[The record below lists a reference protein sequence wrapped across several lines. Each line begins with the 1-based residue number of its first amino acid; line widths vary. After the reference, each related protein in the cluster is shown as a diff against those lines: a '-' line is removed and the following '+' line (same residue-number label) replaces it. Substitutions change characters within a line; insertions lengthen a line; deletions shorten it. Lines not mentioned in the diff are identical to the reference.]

1 MKYRIL
7 TNEELAPLAEDFK
20 HFLIVN
26 GVHTEEWIRINSNEP
41 QKAKDLVE
49 IFSDTVLQKVYEK
62 ITHLEFRSPDSCIVF
77 HFLPEKVAL
86 ISIQKKGNSEANFST
101 VESIHLALTEQTK
114 TLQFFQSEKKYS
126 ATREQEI
133 HRMLEEGCF
142 ISSADFWQSL
152 YEVVN

>member
-1 MKYRIL
+1 
-7 TNEELAPLAEDFK
+7 
-20 HFLIVN
+20 
-26 GVHTEEWIRINSNEP
+26 VHTEEWIRINSNEP

>member
-133 HRMLEEGCF
+133 HHMLEKGCF
-142 ISSADFWQSL
+142 MSSADFWQSL
-152 YEVVN
+152 YKVVN

>member
-26 GVHTEEWIRINSNEP
+26 GVHTEEWIRINSNAPE
-41 QKAKDLVE
+41 KAAELVE

-77 HFLPEKVAL
+77 HFAPEKVAL
-86 ISIQKKGNSEANFST
+86 ISIQKKENSVADFST
-101 VESIHLALTEQTK
+101 VDSIHAALTKETSS
-114 TLQFFQSEKKYS
+114 LQFFQTEKHYT

-133 HRMLEEGCF
+133 HRMLEQGCF
-142 ISSADFWQSL
+142 VSSADFWKSL
-152 YEVVN
+152 QEVVN

>member
-1 MKYRIL
+1 MTYRIL